1 MSKIRFGIMGAGAIA
16 EHFARAVKLTDT
28 AETVAIA
35 SKTIEKA
42 ESFALKNNIPAFAAM
57 KVF

>member
-1 MSKIRFGIMGAGAIA
+1 MGAGAIA

-28 AETVAIA
+28 AETVAVA